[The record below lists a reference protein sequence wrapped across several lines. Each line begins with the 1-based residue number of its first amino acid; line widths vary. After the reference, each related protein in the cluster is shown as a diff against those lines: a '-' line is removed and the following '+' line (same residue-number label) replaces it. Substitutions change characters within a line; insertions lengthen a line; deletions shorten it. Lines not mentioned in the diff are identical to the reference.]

1 MPIYEYQCE
10 KCGVT
15 KEVMQKMDD
24 LPLKTCEECGGNF
37 KKIVSLN
44 SFRLKGGG
52 WYAEGYQKDKEKKDK
67 PAE

>member
-1 MPIYEYQCE
+1 
-10 KCGVT
+10 
-15 KEVMQKMDD
+15 MDD